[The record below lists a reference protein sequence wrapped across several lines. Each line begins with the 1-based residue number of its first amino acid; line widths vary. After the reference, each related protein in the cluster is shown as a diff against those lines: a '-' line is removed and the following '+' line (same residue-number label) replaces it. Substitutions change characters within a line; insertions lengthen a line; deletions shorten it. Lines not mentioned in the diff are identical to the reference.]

1 MGLPKTRFAAVAAVA
16 ALALTTL
23 VGCGGSSSGTS
34 STPGKDGTTV
44 TVQAGFIPV
53 IDVAALYL
61 GKDQGIFQKEGI
73 NLKVNM
79 GTSGAAV
86 VPAVVSGQY
95 TFGFSAI
102 VSLLQAKDQ
111 GVPVKIIAAGS
122 NSTAKAGADVTMIHA
137 APSSGIKSPKDLEGK
152 TVSVN
157 ALNGLLQML
166 CDVAVKKDGGDPSKV
181 HFIEL
186 PFANAVSALKSHKI
200 DAMVGAEPFGTA
212 AISAGFPAI
221 SSPYLSMS
229 QDPMLTSA
237 YYTSDAQLQKNPELF
252 TKLGKAIDESLTYAQ
267 AHPDQIRAELP
278 KFSGLSTADAQ
289 KAILPTYAPAIPQSS
304 ISLFSQYAK
313 EFGLIKNDVSYS
325 DIVWS
330 GAGK

>member
-23 VGCGGSSSGTS
+23 VGCGSSSTAS
-34 STPGKDGTTV
+34 STSGKGTTV

-73 NLKVNM
+73 NLNVNM

-111 GVPVKIIAAGS
+111 GVPLKIIAAGS
-122 NSTAKAGADVTMIHA
+122 NSTGKAGADVTMIHA

-157 ALNGLLQML
+157 ALNGLLQLL
-166 CDVAVKKDGGDPSKV
+166 CEIAVKKDGGDPTKV

-229 QDPMLTSA
+229 SQPMLTSA
-237 YYTSDAQLQKNPELF
+237 YYTSSAQLQKNPALF
-252 TKLGKAIDESLTYAQ
+252 TKLGKAIDESLAYAQ
-267 AHPDQIRAELP
+267 AHPEQVRQELP
-278 KFSGLSTADAQ
+278 KFSGLSEADSQ
-289 KAILPTYAPAIPQSS
+289 KAILPTYAAAIPQSS
-304 ISLFSQYAK
+304 ITLFSQYAK